1 MKLKRLFAVCSAAL
15 VLAASAPYV
24 CFSTEAPLT
33 AGAAEIVD
41 SGTYGE
47 NITWQLD
54 SDGTFTVSGK
64 GDMADVE
71 PVKNTP
77 WVKERD
83 LIKKVVIGKGITR
96 VGDQN
101 FLECVNLTS
110 VSLPDTLKTIGFVA
124 FGRCR
129 ALTSVVI
136 PASVTAV
143 EHEAFVSCENAEI
156 TISSADTKIEGGAL
170 SGTKWEKEQLE
181 KSPFVVINGVLL
193 AARSD
198 TEKIV
203 IPDGVECIGRRCFQS
218 WGYWSVTEVVI
229 PDSVKIIEAR
239 VFEGFRSLK
248 SVTIP
253 KSVEKIEPAA
263 FQSCNSLGEVCILN
277 PECDISD
284 MESTFTNAAG
294 YDYTGII
301 KGYRG
306 STAEAYANK
315 YDRKFVPVDSGVG
328 LINDHGDGYDT
339 LIPIGLGDVN
349 FDENVNAVDASMVLA
364 YYAETSSGKEGSFN
378 PLQILAADM
387 DGNGRINAVDASD
400 ILAYYAFISV
410 GENPPIT
417 PEEFMQGGVQVLR

>member
-54 SDGTFTVSGK
+54 SDGTLTVSGK
-64 GDMADVE
+64 GDMEDVG
-71 PVKNTP
+71 PFKNTP

-83 LIKKVVIGKGITR
+83 LIKKVVIGEGITR

-136 PASVTAV
+136 PASVTVV

-181 KSPFVVINGVLL
+181 KSPFVIVNGVLL
-193 AARSD
+193 AARD
-198 TEKIV
+198 DMEKVI
-203 IPDGVECIGRRCFQS
+203 IPDGVECIGLQCFQCH
-218 WGYWSVTEVVI
+218 GMTEVVI
-229 PDSVKIIEAR
+229 PDSVKIIEYMA
-239 VFEGFRSLK
+239 FSACRSLK

-253 KSVEKIEPAA
+253 KSVEKIRQAA
-263 FQSCNSLGEVCILN
+263 FQSCDSLGEVCILN
-277 PECDISD
+277 PECDIFD
-284 MESTFTNAAG
+284 LEGTFNNVHSG
-294 YDYTGII
+294 YAYTGII
-301 KGYRG
+301 KGYRD
-306 STAEAYANK
+306 STAEAYANE
-315 YDRKFVPVDSGVG
+315 YGCNFVPVDSGVG
-328 LINDHGDGYDT
+328 LIIDHGDIH
-339 LIPIGLGDVN
+339 IPGIPLGDVN

-378 PLQILAADM
+378 PEQISAADM

-417 PEEFMQGGVQVLR
+417 PEEFMQGGVQILR

>member
-24 CFSTEAPLT
+24 CFSTEAPFT

-47 NITWQLD
+47 KIRWQLD
-54 SDGTFTVSGK
+54 SNGTLVVRGK
-64 GDMADVE
+64 GDMEDVG
-71 PVKNTP
+71 PFKHTP
-77 WVKERD
+77 WVDERD
-83 LIKKVVIGKGITR
+83 LIKKVVIGEGITR

-110 VSLPDTLKTIGFVA
+110 VTLPDTLKTIGFVA

-239 VFEGFRSLK
+239 VFEAFRSLK

-253 KSVEKIEPAA
+253 KSVEKIGADA
-263 FQSCNSLGEVCILN
+263 FISCNSLGEVCILN
-277 PECDISD
+277 PECEIFDSEGTFHNSTSD
-284 MESTFTNAAG
+284 YG
-294 YDYTGII
+294 YTGII
-301 KGYRG
+301 KGYKG

-328 LINDHGDGYDT
+328 LIIDHGDIH
-339 LIPIGLGDVN
+339 IPGIPLGDVN

-378 PLQILAADM
+378 PEQISAADM

-417 PEEFMQGGVQVLR
+417 PEEFMQGGIQILR

>member
-1 MKLKRLFAVCSAAL
+1 MNCKRIIAAL
-15 VLAASAPYV
+15 LCAVIPLGTTALPLGMPVTISAEAAD
-24 CFSTEAPLT
+24 
-33 AGAAEIVD
+33 IVD

-47 NITWQLD
+47 KIRWQLD
-54 SDGTFTVSGK
+54 SDGTLVVRGK
-64 GDMADVE
+64 GDMEDVG
-71 PVKNTP
+71 PFKNTP

-83 LIKKVVIGKGITR
+83 LIKKVVIGEGITR
-96 VGDQN
+96 VGSSN
-101 FLECVNLTS
+101 FYTCENLVS
-110 VSLPDTLKTIGFVA
+110 VTLPDTLKTIGSVA
-124 FGRCR
+124 FGRCS
-129 ALTSVVI
+129 AITSVTI
-136 PASVTAV
+136 PASVKVV

-156 TISSADTKIEGGAL
+156 TISSADTKIEGGAF
-170 SGTKWEKEQLE
+170 SYTKWEKEQLE

-203 IPDGVECIGRRCFQS
+203 IPDGVECIGRRCFQR
-218 WGYWSVTEVVI
+218 WIGHYSVTEVVI

-239 VFEGFRSLK
+239 VFEAFRSLK

-253 KSVEKIEPAA
+253 KSVEKIGADA
-263 FQSCNSLGEVCILN
+263 FISCNSLGEVCILN
-277 PECDISD
+277 PECEIFDSEGTFHNSTSD
-284 MESTFTNAAG
+284 YG
-294 YDYTGII
+294 YTGII
-301 KGYRG
+301 KGYKG

-328 LINDHGDGYDT
+328 LIIDHGDIH
-339 LIPIGLGDVN
+339 IPGIPLGDVN

-378 PLQILAADM
+378 PEQISAADM

-417 PEEFMQGGVQVLR
+417 PEEFMQGGIQILR